1 MTCVMTLLTVL
12 SVFNGS
18 VWNDVEVTTKS
29 KVVVEQNPYIMS
41 KVEAVSD
48 NMILAKTV
56 SVQCGIDIVATTDSF
71 LKTK

>member
-1 MTCVMTLLTVL
+1 MTCIMTILTVL

-29 KVVVEQNPYIMS
+29 KVVAKQTPYVMS
-41 KVEAVSD
+41 KVEAISED
-48 NMILAKTV
+48 TLLYKSV
-56 SVQCGIDIVATTDSF
+56 SVQCGEDIIATTDSF